1 MDKLNNIITDLS
13 SNKIILVVLVIVVIF
28 ILSRIIKKVLN
39 KISER
44 YLKRR
49 ILIKNFI
56 PLINISITI
65 GGLFFILFG
74 VLSISADAMTAL
86 WLSAGV
92 AVGFASQNLIGNIFG
107 GLVIIFTRPFT
118 IGDKIKVKDYYGEVV
133 DINLLKVRI
142 QTPDDSIVT
151 VPCKTVLEDAVSD
164 ANSGELNCQVV
175 TEMYLPGNSD
185 LLEIKRIAY
194 EAVYSSPYSYL
205 QKPVVIL
212 FQDVYKE
219 TALIKMKIKAYVSDH
234 RYEFIFSS
242 DICERIKQYFTEYKI
257 IPPDFYRLPGFS
269 FEKVVR
275 K

>member
-1 MDKLNNIITDLS
+1 MNNFSTIITDLS
-13 SNKIILVVLVIVVIF
+13 SNKIILVVLVVVVIF
-28 ILSRIIKKVLN
+28 ILSKIIKKVLN

-74 VLSISADAMTAL
+74 VLSLSADAMIAL

-92 AVGFASQNLIGNIFG
+92 SVGFASQNLIGNVFG

-118 IGDKIKVKDYYGEVV
+118 IGDKI
-133 DINLLKVRI
+133 RI
-142 QTPDDSIVT
+142 QTPHDSIVT
-151 VPCKTVLEDAVSD
+151 VPCKTILEDAVSG

-175 TEMYLPGNSD
+175 TEMYLPGNCD
-185 LLEIKRIAY
+185 LQEIKRIAY

-219 TALIKMKIKAYVSDH
+219 TALIKIKIKAYVVDH
-234 RYEFIFSS
+234 RHEFIFSS
-242 DICERIKQYFTEYKI
+242 DIFERIKHYFREHKM
-257 IPPDFYRLPGFS
+257 IPVDFYSLPGFVS
-269 FEKVVR
+269 HKPS